1 MPRSAF
7 TLLELVLVMF
17 LMAVALAFAVPALDS
32 LWNPNQVVAAVDNV
46 RSVWMDG
53 RNRAMEEGR
62 PYRFSVE
69 TNGGHYRLEPDD
81 ANDNS
86 QEDGTKIEG
95 QLPTPCVFVESADA
109 LRGGS
114 APQSLGE
121 YKAVAVFL
129 PDGTARDD
137 ATLYFGRPGLP
148 AATLK
153 LRALT
158 GQISQDSSG
167 KEKLP

>member
-1 MPRSAF
+1 M
-7 TLLELVLVMF
+7 ELMLVMF
-17 LMAVALAFAVPALDS
+17 LMTVAVSLAMPAIDS
-32 LWNPNQVVAAVDNV
+32 LWNPNQVVASIDTV
-46 RSVWMDG
+46 RSSWVNG
-53 RNRAMEEGR
+53 RSRAMEEGR

-69 TNGGHYRLEPDD
+69 MNAGKYRLEPDD

-86 QEDGTKIEG
+86 QEDGTLIEG
-95 QLPTPCVFVESADA
+95 DLPQPCVFVESPDT

-114 APQSLGE
+114 APQPLGDF
-121 YKAVAVFL
+121 KAIAIFL

-148 AATLK
+148 AAMLK

-158 GQISQDSSG
+158 GTISQDASG
-167 KEKLP
+167 KEKTP